1 LVIEPPNQLV
11 RPRRGLGSASPLVS
25 FIVLGLPAGAIGV
38 AWPFMRSTF
47 SAPLAGLG
55 VLLFAVTVG
64 YIAGSSVTGPIA
76 MRWGTARL
84 WITGTV
90 LEALSL
96 LGISITGEWWL
107 VPVLGVVGGAGSG
120 LIDASVNTEVSLER
134 GVRYMGWLHASWAVG
149 AAIGPLVVLIAET
162 ATGSW
167 RPAFAAVGI
176 AFLAAG
182 ALTWMGRRAK
192 TVEPTVPR
200 GESGQGVAPGY
211 RLAIVILGTLLFL
224 AAGVESTAGDWSYSE
239 LTIGRGV
246 SSTLAG
252 FSVSLFWFGLAA
264 GRVGLGLVGNRLSVS
279 RLLDLSVGITLLGAA
294 LFWIAP
300 AVGLAAV
307 ALAVLGAAI
316 SLVYPLLLSLTPSRV
331 GSAMTGHSV
340 GIGLAAGTVGGGG
353 IPALVGIILQS
364 VGLWS
369 LGPLLTLIAAGL
381 VVLHGFSRRG
391 SMD

>member
-1 LVIEPPNQLV
+1 
-11 RPRRGLGSASPLVS
+11 
-25 FIVLGLPAGAIGV
+25 
-38 AWPFMRSTF
+38 MRSTF

-182 ALTWMGRRAK
+182 ALAWMGRRAK